1 MIKTLKSFF
10 KMGIVIFVVI
20 STIAGYGVGLSDEA
34 NFSFLHF
41 FFTIVGTFCISS
53 GSLSLNQVQEAGK
66 DAKMPRTQSR
76 PIPSGQLS
84 LKTGLAIS
92 LSLIIL
98 GSGILYY
105 VSPLSCY
112 IGLIIIVLYNVF
124 YTIHW
129 KPTWVF
135 AAVPGAIPGA
145 LPCTLGYAAVN
156 ANLFSTESIYLFLV
170 MFLWQMPHFWTLAIR
185 YSEDYAKAGFPM
197 LPVIM
202 GKDKTIYHISFYVWA
217 YAFLAIMSPFFVP
230 FYYAYFMIVIPFA
243 ALVVWSFMKY
253 VKTESTNDKAWLPFF
268 LITNFSMLAFLFA
281 PLIDKWT
288 PIIFEI

>member
-20 STIAGYGVGLSDEA
+20 STIAGYGIGLSVEDKF
-34 NFSFLHF
+34 NFLHF
-41 FFTIVGTFCISS
+41 FLTILGTFCISS
-53 GSLSLNQVQEAGK
+53 GSLSLNQVQEAHK
-66 DAKMPRTQSR
+66 DAKMPRTQNR
-76 PIPSGQLS
+76 PIPSGVLS
-84 LKTGLAIS
+84 RKLGFTIS
-92 LSLIIL
+92 LSLIIF
-98 GSGILYY
+98 GSAILYY
-105 VSPLSCY
+105 VRPLSCY
-112 IGLIIIVLYNVF
+112 IGMVIIVLYNIF

-129 KPTWVF
+129 KQNWVF

-156 ANLFSTESIYLFLV
+156 PDIFSVESIYLFLV

-202 GKDKTIYHISFYVWA
+202 GKDRTIYHISFYLWA
-217 YAFLAIMSPFFVP
+217 YVLLAIMSPFFVP
-230 FYYAYFMIVIPFA
+230 FYYAYFIIVIPFSA
-243 ALVVWSFMKY
+243 FVLWSFMKY
-253 VKTESTNDKAWLPFF
+253 VKNEKTSDKAWLPFF

-281 PLIDKWT
+281 PMIDKWT
-288 PIIFEI
+288 PLIFEV